1 MLLAPVSFIFP
12 LLAGWM
18 VVSVLFRVQARSSSL
33 ILLALIP
40 GLGLGVFSCLIF
52 ILLLALGP
60 SQGALVV
67 IEIALGS
74 AVVLYQV
81 RRKRTPQPMQSHAPI
96 ALSAQPRIIQ
106 ILTLCFYIV
115 AASSMIA
122 FLILL
127 VRRSHGEWDAWSIWN
142 LKARYIFRGGAY
154 WRDAFSSVLGFS
166 HPDYPLLVPLNV
178 AGSWILTG
186 RETIASSA
194 AICFLFAAST
204 TALLVCSLRT
214 LRSNAQGYLA
224 GLLLLG
230 SSLFIVEGPWQY
242 ADVPAGFFYLAAAVS
257 LALYDVTRQSD
268 RRLFALAGLLASLA
282 AWTKNEGMLFF
293 LALVVSRLVL
303 GFSGQPVRTRIQ
315 KMMQFLAGSVPVVI
329 VYVLFKALVAGAP
342 NDILSA
348 EPRVDRLFSL
358 SRYIQVAR
366 AFGSELWGFGGW
378 SVSILVLLVIC
389 LAALG
394 VAVDPETR
402 PTIYTLLGTL
412 CIVFVGLFS
421 IFIITPY
428 DLAWHLD
435 STLHRL
441 LLQVWPT
448 FLFTFFLIV
457 RPPEET
463 LAAATQQN
471 PKLPNPDQ
479 DRQQWAH

>member
-1 MLLAPVSFIFP
+1 
-12 LLAGWM
+12 M
-18 VVSVLFRVQARSSSL
+18 VVSVLFRVKARSSSL
-33 ILLALIP
+33 ILLALVP
-40 GLGLGVFSCLIF
+40 GLGFGVFSCLMF
-52 ILLLALGP
+52 FLLLAFGP
-60 SQGALVV
+60 SQKPLVV

-74 AVVLYQV
+74 AVVLYEV
-81 RRKRTPQPMQSHAPI
+81 RRRRTPQPRPSPHPI
-96 ALSAQPRIIQ
+96 ASNAQPRLIQ
-106 ILTLCFYIV
+106 ILTLCFYLV

-142 LKARYIFRGGAY
+142 LKARYIFRGDAY

-166 HPDYPLLVPLNV
+166 HPDYPLMVPLSV

-257 LALYDVTRQSD
+257 VALYDVSRQSD
-268 RRLFALAGLLASLA
+268 RRLFALAGLSASLA
-282 AWTKNEGMLFF
+282 AWTKNDGMLFF
-293 LALVVSRLVL
+293 LALVVSRLVF

-315 KMMQFLAGSVPVVI
+315 KMMPFFAGAAPVMI
-329 VYVLFKALVAGAP
+329 IYVVFKALLAGTP

-348 EPRVDRLFSL
+348 EPRVDKLLSL

-366 AFGSELWGFGGW
+366 AFGSEVWGFGGW
-378 SVSILVLLVIC
+378 SISIIVLLGIC

-394 VAVDPETR
+394 VAADPEAR
-402 PTIYTLLGTL
+402 PAIYTLLGTV
-412 CIVFVGLFS
+412 CIVFAGLFS

-428 DLAWHLD
+428 DLSWHLD

-441 LLQVWPT
+441 LLQVWPA
-448 FLFTFFLIV
+448 FLFTFFLIA

-463 LAAATQQN
+463 LVAATQQN

-479 DRQQWAH
+479 ERQQWAH